1 MKENN
6 KINTKGNW
14 FIHNRHLRT
23 NFDPDNPATSSNRR
37 IRKAMRDRGTKILDR
52 FTWTV
57 ATSPDLDPLRTDNVL
72 RAFALFTSIVA
83 DRRYEGVITR
93 QMPGFL
99 HALTTDP
106 VATAN
111 QIIDYQN
118 GYWIDPECQFKRL
131 EGIWSA
137 GRTLNDKSIV
147 VWLETIS
154 SVFGT
159 LVFNK
164 LVKNQGLMIVR
175 KQE

>member
-1 MKENN
+1 
-6 KINTKGNW
+6 
-14 FIHNRHLRT
+14 
-23 NFDPDNPATSSNRR
+23 
-37 IRKAMRDRGTKILDR
+37 MRDKGTDILNR

-57 ATSPDLDPLRTDNVL
+57 ATSGELDPLRTDNVL
-72 RAFALFTSIVA
+72 RAFELFTSIVA
-83 DRRYEGVITR
+83 DHRYQGVIAR

-137 GRTLNDKSIV
+137 GRRRTLDDKSIV

-154 SVFGT
+154 SIFGA

-164 LVKNQGLMIVR
+164 MVQNQGLIVVR
-175 KQE
+175 K

>member
-99 HALTTDP
+99 HALTTD
-106 VATAN
+106 
-111 QIIDYQN
+111 
-118 GYWIDPECQFKRL
+118 R
-131 EGIWSA
+131 
-137 GRTLNDKSIV
+137 RTLNDKSIV

>member
-1 MKENN
+1 MTDQHKIDVAAPPVVVPVPSIFQMSKYHTMMKENN

-14 FIHNRHLRT
+14 IMCPKCLRT
-23 NFDPDNPATSSNRR
+23 NFDPTSPGATSSNRR

-72 RAFALFTSIVA
+72 RALHLFTLIVS
-83 DRRYEGVITR
+83 DNRYEGVIAR
-93 QMPGFL
+93 LMPGFL

-118 GYWIDPECQFKRL
+118 A
-131 EGIWSA
+131 SS
-137 GRTLNDKSIV
+137 ND
-147 VWLETIS
+147 
-154 SVFGT
+154 
-159 LVFNK
+159 
-164 LVKNQGLMIVR
+164 
-175 KQE
+175 